1 MEVGETERT
10 VRGDGPY
17 KSVASVVTFIIK
29 PMVGTVNFVEES
41 TGDVNGKHLTLK
53 GKRSI
58 MSKL

>member
-29 PMVGTVNFVEES
+29 QAVGTVNFVEES
-41 TGDVNGKHLTLK
+41 TGVVNGKPLTV
-53 GKRSI
+53 GWKRSI